1 MQKLGETREVRSWMK
16 ILGPGWPGVERYALQ
31 RPAEGAGQGGGGEAC
46 LGAHT
51 HAEGSRAVDSP
62 DLPLIF

>member
-1 MQKLGETREVRSWMK
+1 MGNWMN

-31 RPAEGAGQGGGGEAC
+31 RPAEGAGQGGGGEAYLC
-46 LGAHT
+46 AHT
-51 HAEGSRAVDSP
+51 HAEGRRAGYSP